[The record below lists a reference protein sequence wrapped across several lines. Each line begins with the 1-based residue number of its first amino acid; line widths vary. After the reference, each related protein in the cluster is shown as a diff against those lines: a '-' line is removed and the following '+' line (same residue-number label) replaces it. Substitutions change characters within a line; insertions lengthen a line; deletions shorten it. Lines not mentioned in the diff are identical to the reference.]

1 MTTKTIRVASIKE
14 GSLCDG
20 PGCRTVLFLQGCDI
34 HCEDCHNQSTWDP
47 NGGTEYD
54 INDLCSEIR
63 AKSCCNKLT
72 ISGGEPL
79 LQKDAVLE
87 LCKAL
92 QDFDLCLYTGH
103 DFKDIPEEL
112 LKYLSYVKFGP
123 FKKEFISYTSKYYG
137 SLNQT
142 FMEVKKNA

>member
-20 PGCRTVLFLQGCDI
+20 PGCRIVLFLQGCDI
-34 HCEDCHNQSTWDP
+34 HCDGCQNKSTWDP
-47 NGGTEYD
+47 DSGTEYN
-54 INDLCSEIR
+54 IFDLCLEIR
-63 AKSCCNKLT
+63 AKSRNKKLT

-103 DFKDIPEEL
+103 DFCDIPEEL
-112 LKYLSYVKFGP
+112 FKYLRYVKFGP
-123 FKKEFISYTSKYYG
+123 FQKELLIYTEPFLG
-137 SLNQT
+137 SSNQT
-142 FMEVKKNA
+142 FIEVKKDA